1 MMKLMN
7 RGYIAVNP
15 RREFMEGTNESLG
28 HKTPIPDQPEASI
41 YLIEEDFID
50 DHITLR
56 KYIKKIIASELKQLD
71 PESQTETPEIN
82 ANNFHD
88 YFEVSM
94 GGFVFDLNDK
104 PLIGIK
110 DD

>member
-1 MMKLMN
+1 MKIMN

-15 RREFMEGTNESLG
+15 KREFMQQTNDSIGQNIPTPNKPES
-28 HKTPIPDQPEASI
+28 SI
-41 YLIEEDFID
+41 YLIEEDFLD
-50 DHITLR
+50 DQITLN
-56 KYIKKIIASELKQLD
+56 KHIKKIIASELKQLD
-71 PESQTETPEIN
+71 PENQTKAPEIN

-94 GGFVFDLNDK
+94 GSFVFDLHNQS
-104 PLIGIK
+104 LIGIK

>member
-1 MMKLMN
+1 MKIMN

-15 RREFMEGTNESLG
+15 KKEFMQQTNDSIGRNVPTPNKPES
-28 HKTPIPDQPEASI
+28 SI
-41 YLIEEDFID
+41 YLIEEDFLD
-50 DHITLR
+50 DQITLN
-56 KYIKKIIASELKQLD
+56 KHIKKIIASELKQLD

>member
-1 MMKLMN
+1 MKLMN

-15 RREFMEGTNESLG
+15 KREFTQKTNDALG
-28 HKTPIPDQPEASI
+28 HNVPVPNQPEASI

-50 DHITLR
+50 DQITLN
-56 KYIKKIIASELKQLD
+56 KHIKQIIASELKQLD
-71 PESQTETPEIN
+71 PEDQIEAPEIN

-94 GGFVFDLNDK
+94 GTFVFDLHK
-104 PLIGIK
+104 QSLIGIK

>member
-1 MMKLMN
+1 MN

-15 RREFMEGTNESLG
+15 KREFTQKTNDALG
-28 HKTPIPDQPEASI
+28 HNVPVPHQPEASI

-50 DHITLR
+50 DQITLN
-56 KYIKKIIASELKQLD
+56 KHIIQIIASELKQLD
-71 PESQTETPEIN
+71 PEDQIEAPEIN

-94 GGFVFDLNDK
+94 GTFVFDLHNQS
-104 PLIGIK
+104 LIGIK

>member
-15 RREFMEGTNESLG
+15 KREFMVETNKSMG
-28 HKTPIPDQPEASI
+28 YKIPVPQRPEASI

-50 DHITLR
+50 DEITL
-56 KYIKKIIASELKQLD
+56 KKHIKKIIASELKQMD
-71 PESQTETPEIN
+71 PESHNKAPEIN
-82 ANNFHD
+82 TKNFHE

-94 GGFVFDLNDK
+94 GSFVFDLNDQ

>member
-50 DHITLR
+50 DDIT
-56 KYIKKIIASELKQLD
+56 
-71 PESQTETPEIN
+71 
-82 ANNFHD
+82 
-88 YFEVSM
+88 
-94 GGFVFDLNDK
+94 
-104 PLIGIK
+104 
-110 DD
+110 

>member
-1 MMKLMN
+1 MKLMN

-15 RREFMEGTNESLG
+15 KREFMQKTNEALG
-28 HKTPIPDQPEASI
+28 HKVPVPHQPEASI

-50 DHITLR
+50 DHVTLNEH
-56 KYIKKIIASELKQLD
+56 IKKIIISELKQLD
-71 PESQTETPEIN
+71 PEGKKPRPEIN

-94 GGFVFDLNDK
+94 GSFVFDLHDQA
-104 PLIGIK
+104 LHGIK